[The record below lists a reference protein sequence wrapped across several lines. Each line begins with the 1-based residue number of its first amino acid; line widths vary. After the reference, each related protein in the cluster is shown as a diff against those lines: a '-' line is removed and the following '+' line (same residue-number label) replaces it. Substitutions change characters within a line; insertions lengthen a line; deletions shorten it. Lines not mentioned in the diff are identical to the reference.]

1 MAKGLVVATLA
12 VAVLAFVAY
21 PIFLPV
27 PDDVADSPWTLKI
40 ATVVLRFVS
49 GIITSRI
56 INLFNCYSTLITFS
70 FFFHPFGYEGLQK
83 IIQSRS

>member
-49 GIITSRI
+49 GI
-56 INLFNCYSTLITFS
+56 
-70 FFFHPFGYEGLQK
+70 FF
-83 IIQSRS
+83 IQRALLEKLPRAF